1 MSDTEETPEAVGRFI
16 DQAESVF
23 HEYEEGYLDPD
34 SALSLLGDHISELR
48 DTYEGDADDGSD

>member
-1 MSDTEETPEAVGRFI
+1 MSETDDTPPAVERFI
-16 DQAESVF
+16 DQSESVF

-48 DTYEGDADDGSD
+48 DTYEG